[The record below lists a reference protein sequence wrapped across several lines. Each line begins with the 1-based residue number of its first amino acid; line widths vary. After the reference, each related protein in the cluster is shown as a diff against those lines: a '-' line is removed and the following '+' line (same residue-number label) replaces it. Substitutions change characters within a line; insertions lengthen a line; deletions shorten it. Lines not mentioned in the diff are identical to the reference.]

1 MGEHH
6 QMTRYIVVL
15 AGVLGGAAPAWAG
28 AADLF
33 PEKVKDFGVS
43 ARGTILVHY
52 FRFTNTTGQQIQLGQ
67 PRVSCGC
74 VSAYILKNQIAP
86 GETTAVIAQ
95 MDTRRI
101 PTPGVTKSVTV
112 YVPFFSPTVEEVSLR
127 VQTVCRDDLIMSAD
141 TLAFGTVPKGKG
153 AKASAK
159 VTLTTDPSW
168 QVTAAQSTGGYVK
181 VEAKQDSRQGSQ
193 VTYEVTATLDK
204 DCPAGNWTSEVFL
217 TTNNPGIPKLR
228 IPVTVNVTNQVAS
241 TAEVGST
248 GPVNEKVTTNR

>member
-15 AGVLGGAAPAWAG
+15 AGVLGGASQAWAG
-28 AADLF
+28 AIDLF
-33 PEKVKDFGVS
+33 PEKEKDFGVS

-52 FRFTNTTGQQIQLGQ
+52 FRFTNTTGQPLQLGQ

-74 VSAYILKNQIAP
+74 VSAYILKNTIAP
-86 GETTAVIAQ
+86 GETSAVIAQ

-101 PTPGVTKSVTV
+101 PVPGVVRTVTV
-112 YVPFFSPTVEEVSLR
+112 YVPFFSPSVEEVSLR
-127 VQTVCRDDLIMSAD
+127 VSSTCRDDLFITPD
-141 TLAFGTVPKGKG
+141 TLALGTVQKGKG
-153 AKASAK
+153 ATTSTK

-168 QVTAAQSTGGYVK
+168 QVTEAKSTGGYVK
-181 VEAKQDSRQGSQ
+181 VEVKQDTRQGSQ

-228 IPVTVNVTNQVAS
+228 IPVTVNVTNQVAA
-241 TAEVGST
+241 AEVGSAAPANT
-248 GPVNEKVTTNR
+248 KGTTNQ

>member
-1 MGEHH
+1 MN
-6 QMTRYIVVL
+6 RYIVVL
-15 AGVLGGAAPAWAG
+15 AGLLGGASPAWAG

-43 ARGTILVHY
+43 PRGTILVHY
-52 FRFTNTTGQQIQLGQ
+52 FRFTNTTGQPLQIGQ

-101 PTPGVTKSVTV
+101 PTPNTVKSVTV
-112 YVPFFSPTVEEVSLR
+112 YVPFYSPTSEEVSLR
-127 VQTVCRDDLIMSAD
+127 VQTVCRDDLIMSPD
-141 TLAFGTVPKGKG
+141 TLAFGTVEKGKG
-153 AKASAK
+153 AKATTK
-159 VTLTTDPSW
+159 VTLTSDPSW
-168 QVTAAQSTGGYVK
+168 QVTEAKSSGGYVK
-181 VEAKQDSRQGSQ
+181 VEFKQESRAGSQ

-204 DCPAGNWTSEVFL
+204 ECPAGNWTSDVFL

-228 IPVTVNVTNQVAS
+228 IPVTVNVTNAAAAS
-241 TAEVGST
+241 ATAAGETV
-248 GPVNEKVTTNR
+248 PVNAKVSTP